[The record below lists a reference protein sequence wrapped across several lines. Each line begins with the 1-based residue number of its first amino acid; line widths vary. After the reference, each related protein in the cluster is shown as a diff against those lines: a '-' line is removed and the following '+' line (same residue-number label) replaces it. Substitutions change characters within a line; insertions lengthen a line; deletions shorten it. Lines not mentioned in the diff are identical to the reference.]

1 MTGLLSDLTVVEVS
15 AFVAAPYAGLSLAQ
29 LGATVIRIDPIGGGL
44 DSNRWP
50 LSNKGKSLYWA
61 GLNKGKKSITIDVK
75 QPEAREL
82 AQALMTMPGKDRG
95 FILSNLKPKGWLD
108 FELLKSKRED
118 IIMVNIIGNSNGSV
132 AIDYTVNARAG
143 FPLVTGPSNHNG
155 PINHVIPIW
164 DILTGSAAAN
174 AILIA
179 ERWRRDTGEGQY
191 IKIPLANSAF
201 SILSHLGYI
210 AEAELN
216 KVDRPRLGNKVYG
229 SFASDFRTKDGRRVI
244 ITAFTKNHW
253 RALQEATG
261 LVEYFSTFE
270 KKNKVDLNREENRY
284 AHSDAIASA
293 LMPWFLDRNLTE
305 IKRIL
310 ESKGVCWAPYQT
322 FRQGVE
328 EDPDL
333 SVLNPMF
340 EEIEQPDIG
349 RYRAA
354 GPFIDF
360 TNIDKEPVKAA
371 PHLGQDTDEVLA
383 TYLQM
388 SDKQIARLH
397 DKGLISGP
405 NSEE

>member
-1 MTGLLSDLTVVEVS
+1 MTGILSDLTIVEAS

-44 DSNRWP
+44 DCNRWP
-50 LSNKGKSLYWA
+50 LANNGKSLYWA

-75 QPEAREL
+75 QPESREL
-82 AQALMTMPGKDRG
+82 AQALMTLPGKANG
-95 FILSNLKPKGWLD
+95 FVLSNLKAKGWLD
-108 FELLKSKRED
+108 FQTLKSKRED
-118 IIMVNIIGNSNGSV
+118 IIMVNITGNSDGSI
-132 AIDYTVNARAG
+132 AIDYTVNARTG
-143 FPLVTGPSNHNG
+143 FPLVTGPSDHKG

-164 DILTGSAAAN
+164 DILTGSAAVN

-179 ERWRRDTGEGQY
+179 DRWRRDTGEGQY

-201 SILSHLGYI
+201 STLSHLGYL
-210 AEAELN
+210 AEAQIN

-229 SFASDFRTKDGRRVI
+229 SFASDFRTKDERRVI

-261 LVEYFSTFE
+261 LVEYFATFE
-270 KKNKVDLNREENRY
+270 VQNKVDLSQEENRY
-284 AHSDAIASA
+284 AYSDEITSA
-293 LMPWFLDRNLTE
+293 LIPWFSNRDLKEITQVLDS
-305 IKRIL
+305 KR
-310 ESKGVCWAPYQT
+310 VCWAPYQT

-333 SVLNPMF
+333 SSLNPMF
-340 EEIEQPDIG
+340 QEIEQPDIG
-349 RYRAA
+349 YYRAA

-360 TNIDKEPVKAA
+360 TSVDREPVKPA
-371 PHLGQDTDEVLA
+371 PRLGENTDEVLA

-397 DKGLISGP
+397 DKRLISGP
-405 NSEE
+405 IND